1 MANLKVSTMYRGMK
15 LLILGTLVIS
25 EVSAAPYPL
34 DYWARRAA
42 VTGVSL
48 SPDGSQFALTRIME
62 RGGNPIIEVYDS
74 DNLEK
79 EPLRIDSSPMEILP
93 GIDWIADDVFL
104 FNARQRVRDQIEG
117 FNQGV
122 YKYQNV
128 KYDGSKSN
136 PIGRIRQDYF
146 RVESVLPDKPNKILI
161 SIQEGIP
168 DGLQASSTTIRPRS
182 YWEYDVK
189 KNRRKLLV
197 RGKIALGNVQFD
209 KNGNATHAFGFDI
222 RTDESTYFWRP
233 EGTKDWLEMYR
244 LHEDSFES
252 FYPVSPDPM
261 VDNHF
266 LVLAHNGYDK
276 LGLWS
281 FDAENKK
288 FSEVLY
294 RRNDVDTG
302 FPFSHSNNLSNA
314 DDIAGVTWCKDKCH
328 REFFDTAEAALYR
341 QLEGIIPHA
350 DQVRISGR
358 SKDGNTL
365 IVANSS
371 PRDPGTYYL
380 IRNGKV
386 SKISGRKPYLEHE
399 QLADVEYITYAARDG
414 RQISGYVTVP
424 KGEGPFPLVV
434 MPHGGPYVS
443 ETVDR
448 FDEWP
453 QMLANNG
460 YMVLQ
465 PQYRGSQK
473 YGLEFY
479 KSAFIEGSEAG
490 RAMQDDKDDGALYLV
505 KQGRVDPDRIAMFG
519 WSYGGYAALIAA
531 SREDQIYQCV
541 IAGAAVTDPDMQMD
555 YYRYRIRGSAKI
567 EQLTTWDDAV
577 SPIKEVDKINV
588 PMLIV
593 HGDNDQRVPP
603 EHFDKYI
610 DALDRAGVDYKKL
623 VLENADHFSNTLF
636 YHHKITLYENMLAFL
651 GNDCG
656 LQANSSTLASAEDA
670 R

>member
-1 MANLKVSTMYRGMK
+1 MYRQGCLA
-15 LLILGTLVIS
+15 LLLSLLVT
-25 EVSAAPYPL
+25 EATADPYPL
-34 DYWARRAA
+34 DYWARRSA
-42 VTGVSL
+42 VSGVSL
-48 SPDGSQFALTRIME
+48 SPDGSKFALTRILE
-62 RGGNPIIEVYDS
+62 RGGNPIIELYDA
-74 DNLEK
+74 DNLEA

-93 GIDWIADDVFL
+93 GIRWIDDDVFL
-104 FNARQRVRDQIEG
+104 FSARQQVRDIIEG

-122 YKYQNV
+122 YEYQNV
-128 KYDGSKSN
+128 KYDASKKN
-136 PIGRIRQDYF
+136 PIGRIRQDF
-146 RVESVLPDKPNKILI
+146 FSVEEVLPKKKNKILI

-168 DGLQASSTTIRPRS
+168 DGLQAVSSTIRPRS

-189 KNRRKLLV
+189 TNRRKLLM
-197 RGKIALGNVQFD
+197 RGKISLGNIQFD
-209 KNGNATHAFGFDI
+209 SDGNATHAFGYDV
-222 RTDESTYFWRP
+222 RTDEYTYHWRP
-233 EGTKDWLEMYR
+233 KGTTEWREMYR
-244 LHEDSFES
+244 LHEDSFEQ
-252 FYPVSPDPM
+252 FYPIAPDP
-261 VDNHF
+261 VAENHF
-266 LVLAHNGYDK
+266 LVMAHNGYDK

-281 FDAENKK
+281 FDAEDQK

-294 RRNDVDTG
+294 RRNDVDSS
-302 FPFSHSNNLSNA
+302 FPFSHSNRLSNS

-328 REFFDTAEAALYR
+328 REFFDAQEAALYR
-341 QLEGIIPHA
+341 QLEELIPNA

-358 SKDGNTL
+358 SRDGNTL
-365 IVANSS
+365 VVTNSG

-380 IRNGKV
+380 IRKGKV
-386 SKISGRKPYLEHE
+386 SKISGAKPYLEHD
-399 QLADVEYITYAARDG
+399 QLAKVEYITYKARDG
-414 RQISGYVTVP
+414 EEINGYVTVP
-424 KGEGPFPLVV
+424 NGEGPFPLVV

-448 FDEWP
+448 FDEWS

-473 YGLEFY
+473 YGLDFY
-479 KSAFIEGSEAG
+479 KSAFINGSEAG

-505 KQGRVDPDRIAMFG
+505 KQGLADPNRMAMFG

-555 YYRYRIRGSAKI
+555 YYRYRIEGSAKI
-567 EQLTTWDDAV
+567 EQLTTWDGAV
-577 SPIKEVDKINV
+577 SPIKEVAKINV

-610 DALDRAGVDYKKL
+610 AELDRAGIDYQKL
-623 VLENADHFSNTLF
+623 ILEGADHFSNTLF
-636 YHHKITLYENMLAFL
+636 YHHKIALYESILEFF
-651 GNDCG
+651 GNNCG
-656 LQANSSTLASAEDA
+656 AMSAGDSVA
-670 R
+670 TR